1 MKPLSGQVEWST
13 WGSKLDNMFA
23 PVFAVNEAEAET
35 PKNKNKSVRNYSKNN
50 NSNSNS
56 KNLDIESGNSKNNN
70 NKGSSS
76 SSNSKIAHYWT
87 AENADQ
93 APQHRSTYEDRNGK
107 KLSDAEVENLIS
119 GKKTFNFRYFYLD
132 GVVHEYFEIPCLC
145 MYVCMSGLS

>member
-1 MKPLSGQVEWST
+1 MK
-13 WGSKLDNMFA
+13 KKD
-23 PVFAVNEAEAET
+23 
-35 PKNKNKSVRNYSKNN
+35 SVAAA
-50 NSNSNS
+50 
-56 KNLDIESGNSKNNN
+56 GNSANAARSMNQANN

-145 MYVCMSGLS
+145 MYVCMSGLSWSFTLQSHSY